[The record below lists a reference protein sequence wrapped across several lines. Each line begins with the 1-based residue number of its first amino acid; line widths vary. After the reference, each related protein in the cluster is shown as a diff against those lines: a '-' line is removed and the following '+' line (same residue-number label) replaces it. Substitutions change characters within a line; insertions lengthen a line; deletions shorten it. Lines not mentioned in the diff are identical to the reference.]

1 MSWAEDMGF
10 DCWDFLDE
18 INSNNEPDEDVWY
31 SKSGPIFVK
40 DMTDQH
46 LLNAYLKTK
55 KKMLLREMTVRMFK
69 KHIAYMGD

>member
-1 MSWAEDMGF
+1 MSWAEDQGY

-18 INSNNEPDEDVWY
+18 INSNNEPDEDVLY

-46 LLNAYLKTK
+46 LLNAYLKTRK
-55 KKMLLREMTVRMFK
+55 EMLLREMTVRMFK